1 MSPLDPQKTVSPRDL
16 ARAIGMSESS
26 LKRWADQGILEVTRT
41 AGGHRR
47 IQVKEAI
54 RFVRSRKLSLAVPSA
69 LGLSGRLS
77 EVFSVQGVAGS
88 DGFPG
93 NKGLPPEASP
103 FVRLLEAGDG
113 EAAELQ
119 LMGAFLSGTSIAD
132 IGDRMIRPALEYLG
146 HGPHGAEEIL
156 KEHRATQVCLQ
167 AIEQMRAMSTADQP
181 TFRAVGGGASGDA
194 YMLPT
199 LLVAAVIEES
209 GGRATNLGANTPVS
223 ALRCEVFSSKGDSP
237 RADLIWLS
245 VSDPITDPDEQ
256 ASLYKLID
264 ECTHYNVHMILGGRA
279 SKSLELP
286 TGEPTCFSVHDCLCD
301 INEAVQQLFGS
312 SKSRFSA

>member
-77 EVFSVQGVAGS
+77 EVFPGS
-88 DGFPG
+88 GG
-93 NKGLPPEASP
+93 TAPEAFSGRSGLTPEAAP
-103 FVRLLEAGDG
+103 FVQLLEAGDG
-113 EAAELQ
+113 ESAELQ
-119 LMGAFLSGTSIAD
+119 LMGQFLSGVSIAD
-132 IGDRMIRPALEYLG
+132 IGDRVIRPALEYLG

-181 TFRAVGGGASGDA
+181 SFRAVGGGASGEA
-194 YMLPT
+194 YMLPS
-199 LLVAAVIEES
+199 LLVAAVMEES

-223 ALRCEVFSSKGDSP
+223 ALRCEVFSSTGSPP

-245 VSDPITDPDEQ
+245 VSEPITDPDEQ
-256 ASLYKLID
+256 VSLAKLMDDCEHYK
-264 ECTHYNVHMILGGRA
+264 VHMILGGRA
-279 SKSLELP
+279 AGTLDLSGDRGAFV
-286 TGEPTCFSVHDCLCD
+286 TVHERLGDVY
-301 INEAVQQLFGS
+301 ETVQQLFGS
-312 SKSRFSA
+312 SQSRFSA